1 MSDIQRAGTTPRYS
15 DFTVHQGVVYCVEV
29 PPDET
34 ADIATQTAQMLA
46 SLAVLL
52 ERAGSG
58 KGRLLLAT
66 LYLVDMADYDAV
78 NAVWDAWVPAGTAP
92 ARACVQVG
100 RLASPAGGSRSP
112 CRGGAVRGSGT
123 SKLFRLTSK
132 IFTNFLPV

>member
-46 SLAVLL
+46 SLEALL
-52 ERAGSG
+52 ARAGSG

-66 LYLVDMADYDAV
+66 LYLVDMAE
-78 NAVWDAWVPAGTAP
+78 PAISKRV
-92 ARACVQVG
+92 ARTDGRERGIRVIVG
-100 RLASPAGGSRSP
+100 SLRRNNPG
-112 CRGGAVRGSGT
+112 
-123 SKLFRLTSK
+123 
-132 IFTNFLPV
+132 

>member
-66 LYLVDMADYDAV
+66 LYLVDMADYDTV

-92 ARACVQVG
+92 SRACVQVL
-100 RLASPAGGSRSP
+100 RLADPGWKVEIVLQAAR
-112 CRGGAVRGSGT
+112 A
-123 SKLFRLTSK
+123 
-132 IFTNFLPV
+132 

>member
-1 MSDIQRAGTTPRYS
+1 M
-15 DFTVHQGVVYCVEV
+15 V
-29 PPDET
+29 PADES
-34 ADIATQTAQMLA
+34 ADIATQTAQMLD

-66 LYLVDMADYDAV
+66 LYLVDMADYDTV

-100 RLASPAGGSRSP
+100 RLASPGWRVEI
-112 CRGGAVRGSGT
+112 AVQAAVE
-123 SKLFRLTSK
+123 
-132 IFTNFLPV
+132 P

>member
-34 ADIATQTAQMLA
+34 ADIATQTAQMLD

-58 KGRLLLAT
+58 KGRLL
-66 LYLVDMADYDAV
+66 
-78 NAVWDAWVPAGTAP
+78 AGTAP

-100 RLASPAGGSRSP
+100 RLASPGWRVEI
-112 CRGGAVRGSGT
+112 AVQAAVE
-123 SKLFRLTSK
+123 
-132 IFTNFLPV
+132 P